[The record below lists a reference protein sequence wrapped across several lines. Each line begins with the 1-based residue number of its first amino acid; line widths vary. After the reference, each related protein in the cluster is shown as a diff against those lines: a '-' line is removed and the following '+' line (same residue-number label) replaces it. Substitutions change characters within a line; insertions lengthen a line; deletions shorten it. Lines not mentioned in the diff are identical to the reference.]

1 MRVTLTWKLAD
12 ARALLGAAA
21 FFCILFGYYLLRPL
35 RDELGVRG
43 GVEHLDTLFTFTFL
57 VMVGAMAAYVWLSA
71 RVPRRRIVSTSFA
84 FVCLSLL
91 AFRGAAGSMDE
102 GLYSRA
108 LFVWISVINLFLVSG
123 FWSVMSDSFD
133 MQAGLKRFGPIA
145 AGGTAGALLGP
156 GAAAAL
162 ASRVQATDL
171 LVPAAVLIAIAA
183 LLLQRVSADGAAE
196 RDGRLATA
204 PWQGLARIVSDRRLR
219 GLAAMVMLH
228 AVLSTF
234 IYLMQARLVA
244 DELAEPATR
253 VRLFASSDLAVNL
266 LTLAVQLGATG
277 ALLRST
283 GLVFSVTALP
293 GIALLGTA
301 MLGVWP
307 ALAVVVVVNVL
318 MRVVQFALTRPARE
332 LLFISLPPQ
341 DRYRSRAALDTLVYR
356 ASDALGAWLVSALGA
371 LGLGAAGIAMA
382 GVPLAALWLEL
393 SRRTVGLVCVD
404 QAKVTVR
411 ERGIENE
418 LV

>member
-43 GVEHLDTLFTFTFL
+43 GVEHLDTLFTITFL
-57 VMVGAMAAYVWLSA
+57 AMAGAMAAYVWLSA
-71 RVPRRRIVSTSFA
+71 RVTRRWIVSASFA

-91 AFRGAAGSMDE
+91 VFRAAAGAMDD

-133 MQAGLKRFGPIA
+133 LQTGLRRFGPIA

-156 GAAAAL
+156 GVAAAL

-171 LVPAAVLIAIAA
+171 LVPAAALIAIAA
-183 LLLQRVSADGAAE
+183 LLLRRAGNRPAE
-196 RDGRLATA
+196 LDGRLAA
-204 PWQGLARIVSDRRLR
+204 PPWQGLARIVSDPRLR
-219 GLAAMVMLH
+219 GLGAMVMLH

-234 IYLMQARLVA
+234 IYLLQARLVA
-244 DELAEPATR
+244 SGISEPATR

-266 LTLAVQLGATG
+266 LTLALQLGLTG
-277 ALLRST
+277 TLLRSA

-293 GIALLGTA
+293 AVALLGTTV
-301 MLGVWP
+301 LGVRP

-332 LLFISLPPQ
+332 LLFVSLPPQ

-356 ASDALGAWLVSALGA
+356 ASDALGAWFVSALGA
-371 LGLGAAGIAMA
+371 IGLGTAGIAMA
-382 GVPLAALWLEL
+382 GIPLAALWLEL
-393 SRRTVGLVCVD
+393 SRRTVGLVCRD
-404 QAKVTVR
+404 EGKVSVR
-411 ERGIENE
+411 ERGMENE